1 MSFEV
6 FLQRFIDGK
15 PAEANRDQVH
25 AVLRSRQYSGPD
37 HFGYYTVTFPD
48 GVEVELSA
56 AGLDGKAEF
65 TGCSFQ
71 LRSTSPYLPEFLL
84 ELAKAG
90 DMVVLPAMERG
101 VAFLSSPQQKE
112 HLPPDLTQNGWEIV
126 VCDSPTELESLLFD
140 GFATWQR
147 YLGQVLNKKPGSER

>member
-1 MSFEV
+1 M
-6 FLQRFIDGK
+6 
-15 PAEANRDQVH
+15 
-25 AVLRSRQYSGPD
+25 
-37 HFGYYTVTFPD
+37 TFPH

-65 TGCSFQ
+65 TGCSFE
-71 LRSTSPYLPEFLL
+71 LRSMSPYLPEFLL

-101 VAFLSSPQQKE
+101 VAFLSSPEQKE
-112 HLPPDLTQNGWEIV
+112 HLPPDLAQNGWEIV
-126 VCDSPTELESLLFD
+126 VCDSPTELESLLFN

-147 YLGQVLNKKPGSER
+147 YLGQVLNKNPGSKR